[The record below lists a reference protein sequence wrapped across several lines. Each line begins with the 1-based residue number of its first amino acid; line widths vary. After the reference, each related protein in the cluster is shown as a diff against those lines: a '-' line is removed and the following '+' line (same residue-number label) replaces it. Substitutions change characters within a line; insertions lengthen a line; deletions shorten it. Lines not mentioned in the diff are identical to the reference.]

1 MTRGKL
7 ILLVPTG
14 MYISYEFNGDMYM
27 ENGHG
32 PEVIKRLKRTNGRD
46 KFEKEVRAFDKAN
59 FEYYEKDDPVFS
71 FNSKS
76 VVDCTYDT
84 YMDKWFSDY
93 LYVKNADKKDR
104 EVINKAGK
112 TQIIKPGEIFVINF
126 GTIVKTIGEDEDS
139 SSTDVDEEPTDD
151 SGVVFEPVVF
161 NSFTVDGNEIAELY
175 KAGFIK
181 AIPPTDAEVY
191 DAIHSLLAKL

>member
-7 ILLVPTG
+7 ILLTEGG
-14 MYISYEFNGDMYM
+14 MHITDEFNGDMYM

-32 PEVIKRLKRTNGRD
+32 EEVIERLQRVTD
-46 KFEKEVRAFDKAN
+46 PDSFEKEVRAFDKAN
-59 FEYYEKDDPVFS
+59 FEYYKDDDPVIYFIGLP
-71 FNSKS
+71 

-84 YMDKWFSDY
+84 YFDKWFSDY
-93 LYVKNADKKDR
+93 LYVKNIDTICHKIIDAKGQK
-104 EVINKAGK
+104 
-112 TQIIKPGEIFVINF
+112 QIINPDEIFVIHF
-126 GTIVKTIGEDEDS
+126 GDIVKTIVEDS